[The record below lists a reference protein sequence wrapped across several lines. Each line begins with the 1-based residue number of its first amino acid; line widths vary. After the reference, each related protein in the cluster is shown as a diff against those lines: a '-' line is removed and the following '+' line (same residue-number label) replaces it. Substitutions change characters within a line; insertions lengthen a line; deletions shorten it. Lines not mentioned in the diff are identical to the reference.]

1 MSREGE
7 FLFFCLEL
15 YRHAKSMSAAEVFNL
30 FAKNGA
36 RDYVPKHFESPH
48 TTGNQ
53 YILSDIDEFLKNHKT
68 ARPHCATNRIVRAI
82 ADM

>member
-1 MSREGE
+1 MSRESE
-7 FLFFCLEL
+7 FLIFCLEL
-15 YRHAKSMSAAEVFNL
+15 YRHAKSKSGAEVFDL
-30 FAKNGA
+30 FAKSGA
-36 RDYVPKHFESPH
+36 RDYVLKHFESLH